1 MWPTALWKIIRSRE
15 LTGRSNKRTEHWNK
29 EWNYLQENDSYSFDC
44 SYVRGL
50 GFPGSAFECGDCLR
64 KDETQVDSK
73 KIFESLN
80 RNEDGDATLYIEL
93 FKNRF
98 CFDHSSGTWFEFEG
112 NYWVED
118 GIDQASASIDGV
130 VNLYSGE
137 AKKQADQRIKAEM
150 TKLSDQAKKHASTE
164 SALLKRIRLLQT
176 TARKKNVL
184 IGARTGRGS
193 LGVTGAEWDKKLMLL
208 PCLNGIVD
216 LRTGDFRPGNPTDFI
231 KTVAPENWAGTH
243 APAPTWEKTLDGIFG
258 GDPEIIS
265 FVQRLFGYGL
275 IGSASEDKYPIFW
288 GSGRNGKTTLTEI
301 IAHVLGDL
309 AGPLESEM
317 LLVQRF
323 AKNSGGPTSDIMA
336 LRGKRI
342 VWASEIGQGRT
353 LNVGKLKWLT
363 GGDTLVGRQPYGKRQ
378 VAFIP
383 THTLILLTNHKPRI
397 ASNDFAIWQRV
408 LLVPFEIA
416 FVDNPTG
423 PNERKAEPDL
433 LEQLKTEGPGIL
445 AWLVRGCLE
454 YQEKGLNPPAAVT
467 DATDEYKKDEDVIGN
482 YLGERCELDPH
493 SRVKAGV
500 LFKNYC
506 AWCQESSLKPLTAT
520 AFGIDIKTRFDSEKS
535 TYVYYIGLSIREDT
549 DTSDTSEGWS

>member
-1 MWPTALWKIIRSRE
+1 M
-15 LTGRSNKRTEHWNK
+15 
-29 EWNYLQENDSYSFDC
+29 
-44 SYVRGL
+44 
-50 GFPGSAFECGDCLR
+50 
-64 KDETQVDSK
+64 
-73 KIFESLN
+73 
-80 RNEDGDATLYIEL
+80 
-93 FKNRF
+93 
-98 CFDHSSGTWFEFEG
+98 
-112 NYWVED
+112 
-118 GIDQASASIDGV
+118 
-130 VNLYSGE
+130 
-137 AKKQADQRIKAEM
+137 
-150 TKLSDQAKKHASTE
+150 
-164 SALLKRIRLLQT
+164 
-176 TARKKNVL
+176 
-184 IGARTGRGS
+184 GA
-193 LGVTGAEWDKKLMLL
+193 
-208 PCLNGIVD
+208 
-216 LRTGDFRPGNPTDFI
+216 
-231 KTVAPENWAGTH
+231 
-243 APAPTWEKTLDGIFG
+243 
-258 GDPEIIS
+258 
-265 FVQRLFGYGL
+265 
-275 IGSASEDKYPIFW
+275 
-288 GSGRNGKTTLTEI
+288 GRNGKTTITEI
-301 IAHVLGDL
+301 IAHALGDL

-467 DATDEYKKDEDVIGN
+467 AATTEYQKDEDVIGN

-500 LFKNYC
+500 LFKDYR
-506 AWCQESSLKPLTAT
+506 AWCEESSLKPLTAT
-520 AFGIDIKTRFDSEKS
+520 AFGTDIKTRFDSEKS

-549 DTSDTSEGWS
+549 DTSEGSEGWS